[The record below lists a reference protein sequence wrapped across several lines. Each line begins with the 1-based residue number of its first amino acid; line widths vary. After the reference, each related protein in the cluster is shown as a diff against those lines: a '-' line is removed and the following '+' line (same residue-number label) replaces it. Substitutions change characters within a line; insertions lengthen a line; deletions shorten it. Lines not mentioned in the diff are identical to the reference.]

1 MPVRVILQPTSLSR
15 GWHKYKIIFQSYD
28 VVHKFVNDVYLGL
41 CSNEFL
47 LDINLELAT
56 VLGMLSPDDETV
68 LEQFQETV
76 IESEDMN
83 MVRKK
88 STVIK

>member
-1 MPVRVILQPTSLSR
+1 M
-15 GWHKYKIIFQSYD
+15 
-28 VVHKFVNDVYLGL
+28 VHKFVNDVYLGL

-88 STVIK
+88 KKYSDHLNTGVVRPFCLVGSKHIKDAA